1 MPKKNPNQRRR
12 ARGRVGGSSSSR
24 VPKNQEPSAR
34 RSSDNQTQR
43 DPAPPL
49 SATRLTVSGILAQP
63 KLLDFFEAHQLLAL
77 LFQIVFLSVVIAGLG
92 TLIVQFIPDLST
104 SGASNGIYV
113 AGVVFLL
120 FIETIHQWLLRSATL
135 PMESG
140 LEALVGNR
148 IPAAD
153 AGRFRSYLDSMRDS
167 NEARLGR
174 LFEPFQRVGLVAGGL
189 AVHFLAQKAGSD
201 SSPPFWAEV
210 LSKDWVMTLLFG
222 FGGFLWQLKNPDN
235 IWKLLVGMRIQKYV
249 LAFGEYFWVIALVV
263 STLGSLVALS
273 WFYFPGGLIILV
285 IILAVLLIAARRA
298 FR

>member
-12 ARGRVGGSSSSR
+12 SRGRSGGSSSGRVSSNQGQTGKSSR
-24 VPKNQEPSAR
+24 GVRAQEDSV
-34 RSSDNQTQR
+34 
-43 DPAPPL
+43 PPL
-49 SATRLTVSGILAQP
+49 AKTKLTVSGILAQP
-63 KLLDFFEAHQLLAL
+63 KLLDFFEGHQLVAL

-92 TLIVQFIPDLST
+92 TLIVQFIPDLSP
-104 SGASNGIYV
+104 SGATNGIYV

-120 FIETIHQWLLRSATL
+120 LIETVHQWLLRSATL

-140 LEALVGNR
+140 LQSL
-148 IPAAD
+148 
-153 AGRFRSYLDSMRDS
+153 AGTRFPTTDPREFRSYLDRTRDS

-189 AVHFLAQKAGSD
+189 AIHFLAQKAGGD
-201 SSPPFWAEV
+201 SSPPSWAEV
-210 LSKDWVMTLLFG
+210 LSRDWVMTLLFG

-235 IWKLLVGMRIQKYV
+235 IWKLLVGLRIQRHV
-249 LAFGEYFWVIALVV
+249 MAFGEYFWVIALVV

-273 WFYFPGGLIILV
+273 WFLFPWGLIILGIV
-285 IILAVLLIAARRA
+285 LAVLMIVARRA